1 MKFFYRLL
9 FLPILIFAFTGC
21 EKDDDVVNDDD
32 ETPYALSHSKDLTT
46 DDGKVTQL
54 QKHKVGK
61 GVPIV
66 ILGDGFLDKDI
77 RKGDFRDA
85 TTSAIDAIFSV
96 HPLKSLRDYFDVY
109 EVTAVSYNNTNLMA
123 LVEDSTNYNTAFNVM
138 EIEEMGGGA
147 LTTKLDL
154 GDLEK
159 IIKYAEKAVNRNRI
173 DDMTIIMLVND
184 FSSSRA
190 FATYYTANSEDRDIP
205 TGCGIAYVPL
215 EDIMKHSPLQDIMTP
230 NDEGISRT
238 SFGRTLLHEFGHAF
252 AKLADEYVDDGQKWE
267 DLASGMDYLMWLQK
281 TGYDRNVSI
290 FGDVKDTYWADF
302 AADSRYDFEKLG
314 CYEGGCCQDV
324 GVYRATENSIMRG
337 SMFNYHNYNVIGRAM
352 IYKRCMN
359 IAFGDSWKFIY
370 EDFVK
375 FDLEKAKAEHE
386 EIEKLYQKYIPDYHS
401 TSKRFCAPPRFV
413 DSVSRLR
420 AIKTTK

>member
-1 MKFFYRLL
+1 MKIWYKFL
-9 FLPILIFAFTGC
+9 FLSVFVLAFTGC
-21 EKDDDVVNDDD
+21 GKDDDVVNDDD

-54 QKHKVGK
+54 QKHTVGK

-138 EIEEMGGGA
+138 EIEEIGGGA
-147 LTTKLDL
+147 LTTKLAV
-154 GDLEK
+154 GDHEK

-184 FSSSRA
+184 YSSSRA
-190 FATYYTANSEDRDIP
+190 FATYYTANYEDRDIP

-215 EDIMKHSPLQDIMTP
+215 EDIMKHNPLQDIMTP